1 MNISNYGVKKMLP
14 RLIVAAIVVNISYY
28 LCQIAVDISNI
39 VGTSIYE
46 MLINMKVGTGA
57 TADVNSLED
66 ALTLSG
72 TGNWESIVGGLLAG
86 VAGVVLVVAICLAP
100 MVLLSF
106 LVILLILVARQAL
119 VIILI
124 VISPLAFVAYIL
136 PNTEQL
142 FKRWWKMFVATLV
155 VFPVVGLVFGASA
168 LTSKILLEVAAGGNN
183 EGDDKQML
191 ALIAMAVAAIP
202 LFAVPSILKGSL
214 NAAGAIGAKLSG
226 LSDMATGAAKKQ
238 YSASSYAQGR
248 ALRKQ
253 GKEEFKRR
261 KFAGAVSGNDS
272 SLLGRTRRRMAM
284 GPITGG
290 RTIRPNGAAAFASDN
305 MIDTASAKVASAEA
319 EALKSRTAILKGSAL
334 SRNNDGIPD
343 SISSYSTHGGSV
355 GHLQA
360 EFHKA
365 ISSGDSIQAQAALQA
380 LKESGDGG
388 VEAIQETLNHHE
400 KDGGFRGE
408 TKSALR
414 SFINNSHNDLKNN
427 DSRIT
432 NWAGSDDAGAASAI
446 LNTDLS
452 GLSNQQI
459 ATQTNAALSQAH
471 TNGQLTGRK
480 KDVKAGIESG
490 TISTK
495 TSKYETYFK

>member
-202 LFAVPSILKGSL
+202 LFAVPSILRGSL
-214 NAAGAIGAKLSG
+214 NATGAIGAKIQGYANKQQTQALDSEGMKRWKQRREQNKAFTRAGKYAGLNPLNKLQSRVYRHAVNPLAKSVKDNAGNIPIVGKAIRDSVLVDHLNKRASADQKWEAALTEDKAKDFATQRKNSRGEDISHEENYRNTREQYEKALLEADREKSG
-226 LSDMATGAAKKQ
+226 RVIDTPEIAAARIAFNGASMAMRRESSPHDAESIVQ
-238 YSASSYAQGR
+238 YYGGDPARQEI
-248 ALRKQ
+248 Q
-253 GKEEFKRR
+253 GKKGEDGKEVK
-261 KFAGAVSGNDS
+261 GPLGTTTPSSDS
-272 SLLGRTRRRMAM
+272 T
-284 GPITGG
+284 
-290 RTIRPNGAAAFASDN
+290 
-305 MIDTASAKVASAEA
+305 
-319 EALKSRTAILKGSAL
+319 
-334 SRNNDGIPD
+334 
-343 SISSYSTHGGSV
+343 THTPEYNPG
-355 GHLQA
+355 
-360 EFHKA
+360 KPPK
-365 ISSGDSIQAQAALQA
+365 D
-380 LKESGDGG
+380 KESM
-388 VEAIQETLNHHE
+388 
-400 KDGGFRGE
+400 
-408 TKSALR
+408 
-414 SFINNSHNDLKNN
+414 
-427 DSRIT
+427 
-432 NWAGSDDAGAASAI
+432 
-446 LNTDLS
+446 
-452 GLSNQQI
+452 SN
-459 ATQTNAALSQAH
+459 
-471 TNGQLTGRK
+471 
-480 KDVKAGIESG
+480 SG
-490 TISTK
+490 TTGSNTNPRGPAPP
-495 TSKYETYFK
+495 SP